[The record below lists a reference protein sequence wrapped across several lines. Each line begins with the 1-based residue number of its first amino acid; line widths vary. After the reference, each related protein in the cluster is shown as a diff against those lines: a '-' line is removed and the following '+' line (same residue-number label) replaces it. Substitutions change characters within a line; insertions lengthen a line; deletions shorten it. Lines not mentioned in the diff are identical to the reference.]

1 MHNVK
6 AGTKKGAPIPGV
18 VATGQNDYQGMKQKL
33 AVKAVNPKKLLSD
46 RYGKESSRKP
56 AEPVTDYI
64 QEARVVEPGQD
75 DDEHDDTRSLAA
87 ELDYRKKDA
96 SRHIV

>member
-1 MHNVK
+1 M
-6 AGTKKGAPIPGV
+6 PGV

-46 RYGKESSRKP
+46 RYGKESSRKA

-64 QEARVVEPGQD
+64 
-75 DDEHDDTRSLAA
+75 
-87 ELDYRKKDA
+87 
-96 SRHIV
+96 

>member
-1 MHNVK
+1 M
-6 AGTKKGAPIPGV
+6 
-18 VATGQNDYQGMKQKL
+18 ATGQNDYQGMKQKL

-46 RYGKESSRKP
+46 RYGKESSRKT
-56 AEPVTDYI
+56 AEPVSDYI
-64 QEARVVEPGQD
+64 QDARKAEPR

-87 ELDYRKKDA
+87 ELDYSKKDA